1 MPGIIVG
8 PKTLTRGFARFAT
21 FRLAAI
27 GLGPGVAIVREEEL
41 FATPAQPFSD
51 ALHDPVPPGQKCNIR
66 NRKGSRGL
74 NAGRR
79 QKNDGIVSDYEEKD
93 RPGRRPCSR
102 RRRRYNFRLSV
113 TLCGYDTMSWLA
125 QKLKITLPSGVDGT
139 KPGYALFTWSSVA
152 SLINL
157 QWLQSPTRLGSEL
170 PRV

>member
-1 MPGIIVG
+1 MVGALEVPGVIVG

-113 TLCGYDTMSWLA
+113 TTN
-125 QKLKITLPSGVDGT
+125 TLQLISIVRHPSYGHIDHS
-139 KPGYALFTWSSVA
+139 LF
-152 SLINL
+152 
-157 QWLQSPTRLGSEL
+157 
-170 PRV
+170 